1 MVLPG
6 TCKEHG
12 VALQKQEKTC
22 CCLLVLGNTSSMAA
36 ASSRTDPR
44 VVALIDMD
52 CFYCA
57 CERALDPSLVGVP
70 MAVVQYNPYQN
81 AHHEDGN
88 VGGVVS
94 LPAEPASARVVY
106 KVRMVTLIGTDCY

>member
-1 MVLPG
+1 MSRSAERAEVDVL
-6 TCKEHG
+6 
-12 VALQKQEKTC
+12 
-22 CCLLVLGNTSSMAA
+22 LLARVKGNTSSMAA

-106 KVRMVTLIGTDCY
+106 KVRWMTLIGTECY